1 MVTNQAPQMKN
12 CRNIITDSFSF
23 TPSPLPRFPAGSPL
37 TAAP

>member
-12 CRNIITDSFSF
+12 CRNIITESLSF
-23 TPSPLPRFPAGSPL
+23 TPSPLPRFPAASTI

>member
-12 CRNIITDSFSF
+12 CRNIITDSLAL
-23 TPSPLPRFPAGSPL
+23 TAPLPPCPAVLPF